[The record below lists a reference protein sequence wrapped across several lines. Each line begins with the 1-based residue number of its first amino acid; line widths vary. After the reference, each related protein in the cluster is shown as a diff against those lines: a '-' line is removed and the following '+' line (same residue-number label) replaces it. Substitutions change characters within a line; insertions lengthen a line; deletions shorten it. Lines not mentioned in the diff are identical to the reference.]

1 MVKDETYGSI
11 EKFLTHIF
19 SEDIF
24 LTAKVIT
31 AVADRDNETLNSM
44 LDTVSDFIN
53 KLKNELCT
61 K

>member
-1 MVKDETYGSI
+1 MDKDETYRTI

-24 LTAKVIT
+24 LMAKVVT
-31 AVADRDNETLNSM
+31 AIADKDDKVLISM
-44 LDTVSDFIN
+44 LDTVNDFIN